1 MRIRKKINIKIYL
14 GFSIAIILFSL
25 LLAQNIKEMLTIVS
39 VYFAVIINQ
48 WLLVETVEDL
58 VLGAADQKEVDK
70 GQLVFMFI
78 TKAVILIAALTF
90 GVQIMGNRIIIPI
103 IIYVIQI
110 FILYFSLNAK
120 EKEKEKTDEKLF

>member
-14 GFSIAIILFSL
+14 GLSGAILPLSFYF
-25 LLAQNIKEMLTIVS
+25 AQNNKEILTILS
-39 VYFAVIINQ
+39 VYLAVIINQ

-58 VLGAADQKEVDK
+58 VLGAADQKDVDK

-78 TKAVILIAALTF
+78 LKTLILIAALTF
-90 GVQIMGNRIIIPI
+90 GVQTMGNRIIIPI

-110 FILYFSLNAK
+110 FILYFSLKKNEGSEN
-120 EKEKEKTDEKLF
+120 EKPL